1 MEISTIIGLILGIG
15 SMLGMV
21 MLEGG
26 SPAELIGIPAA
37 VIVFGA
43 TFAASF
49 VQFPLKVVLA
59 LPKMIIQTFQSYD
72 ADAKALI
79 DQLVGLADRARRDG
93 LLTLE
98 EAAGQLADDFLKKG
112 IMLVVDGVDSKTV
125 SEVMET
131 DMELATERHEKG
143 IGLLEAM
150 GGYAPTMGI
159 LGTVMGL
166 VNVLS
171 KLSSPEELGHL
182 IASAFLATLYGIASA
197 NLLWLPLAGKL
208 RGKDEEER
216 LARRL
221 MMAGVLSIQ
230 AGESPRIVRE
240 KLEAYLPP
248 SERGEEEEGE

>member
-1 MEISTIIGLILGIG
+1 MEISTIIGLVLGIG
-15 SMLGMV
+15 SMIGMV
-21 MLEGG
+21 LLEGG

-49 VQFPLKVVLA
+49 TQFPLKVVLS
-59 LPKMIIQTFQSYD
+59 LPKCIIQTLQAYD
-72 ADAKALI
+72 VDTKQLI
-79 DQLVGLADRARRDG
+79 DQLVALADRARRDG

-98 EAAGQLADDFLKKG
+98 EAVGELNDEFLKKG

-125 SEVMET
+125 ATVMET
-131 DMELATERHEKG
+131 DTHLMSERHEKG

-171 KLSSPEELGHL
+171 NLANPEELGHL

-208 RGKDEEER
+208 RGKDQAEK
-216 LARRL
+216 LARQL
-221 MMAGVLSIQ
+221 MQEGVLAIQ

-240 KLEAYLPP
+240 KLASFLAPA
-248 SERGEEEEGE
+248 ERVEKQEE

>member
-1 MEISTIIGLILGIG
+1 MEISTIIGLALGLG
-15 SMLGMV
+15 SMVGMV
-21 MLEGG
+21 LLEGG

-37 VIVFGA
+37 VIVFGG

-49 VQFPLKVVLA
+49 AQFPLKVVLS
-59 LPKMIIQTFQSYD
+59 LPTCIIQTIQAYD
-72 ADAKALI
+72 VDTKELI
-79 DQLVGLADRARRDG
+79 EQLVSLADRARRDG

-98 EAAGQLADDFLKKG
+98 EASSQLKDEFLKKG

-125 SEVMET
+125 AAVMET
-131 DMELATERHEKG
+131 DTHLMSERHEKG
-143 IGLLEAM
+143 IALLEAM

-171 KLSSPEELGHL
+171 NLANPEELGHL

-197 NLLWLPLAGKL
+197 NIVWLPLGGKL
-208 RGKDEEER
+208 RGKDEAEKLSR
-216 LARRL
+216 HL
-221 MMAGVLSIQ
+221 MTQGVLAIQ

-240 KLEAYLPP
+240 KLVAFLPP
-248 SERGEEEEGE
+248 SERAEEQKEE